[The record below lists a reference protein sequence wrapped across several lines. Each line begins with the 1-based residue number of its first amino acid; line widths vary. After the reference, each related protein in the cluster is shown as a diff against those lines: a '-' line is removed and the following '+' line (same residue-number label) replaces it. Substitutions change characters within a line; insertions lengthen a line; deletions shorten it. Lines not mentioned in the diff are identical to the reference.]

1 MSQVTTYFFTGL
13 AVQVSIGIHAK
24 ERAAPQRILIDLDYD
39 CLQPATPDDEVSSVL
54 DYDAV
59 RKELEAIATGRH
71 FNLQETL
78 CRAILTMLTSKPEV
92 LRARVSTRKPD
103 IYPNVEAVGV
113 ALEMRKN

>member
-13 AVQVSIGIHAK
+13 AVEVSIGIHAK
-24 ERAAPQRILIDLDYD
+24 ERAAPQRILIDIDYD
-39 CLQPATPDDEVSSVL
+39 CLQAALPDDEISSVL

-59 RKELEAIATGRH
+59 RKEIEAIATGRH

-78 CRAILTMLTSKPEV
+78 CRAILTMLTSKAEV

-113 ALEMRKN
+113 ALQTKKS